1 MSEIRRLKTLVVD
14 DEATARNGLMAMLS
28 NHPEVEKIWSCSNG
42 VEAIEFLTK
51 NQVDLLFLDI
61 QMPLVD
67 GFDVLRSLQKDKIPY
82 VVFVTAHDE
91 FALKAFEFHAI
102 DYVLKPFSD
111 QRLLETLARVQKM
124 ILQQEQ
130 SEKLNIMLREIPTS
144 NNMELLDI
152 EANKKLVFK
161 ESGVINFLEPAEISW
176 IEAYDYYVKVHLAP
190 KFHLVRTSMKKILQS
205 LDPTQFI
212 RIHKSAIINVDQIKN
227 IETLAGD
234 WTVTL
239 KQGEKLKVGR
249 AYKDNLKNFLEE

>member
-1 MSEIRRLKTLVVD
+1 MRDLRRLKILVVD
-14 DEATARNGLMAMLS
+14 DEASARNGLMAMLT
-28 NHPEVEKIWSCSNG
+28 NHSEVENIRSCSNG

-67 GFDVLRSLQKDKIPY
+67 GFDVLRSLPKNKIPY

-111 QRLLETLARVQKM
+111 QRLLETLSRVQKM

-130 SEKLNIMLREIPTS
+130 AEKLNLMLGDMPTS
-144 NNMELLDI
+144 NNMELLEV

-161 ESGVINFLEPAEISW
+161 ESGVINFLEPADISW
-176 IEAYDYYVKVHLAP
+176 IEAYDYYVKVHLAA

-212 RIHKSAIINVDQIKN
+212 RIHKSAIINVEQIKN

-249 AYKDNLKNFLEE
+249 AYKDNLKNFLRE